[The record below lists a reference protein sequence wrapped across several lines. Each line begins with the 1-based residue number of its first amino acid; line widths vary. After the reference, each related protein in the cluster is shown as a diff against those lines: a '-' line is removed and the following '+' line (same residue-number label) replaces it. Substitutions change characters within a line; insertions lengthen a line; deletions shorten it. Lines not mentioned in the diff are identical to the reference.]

1 MKDTTSRFAGL
12 ALLAIT
18 TIGWGLNWPAIK
30 FILSDWPPL
39 FSRGVA
45 GIVGATVLIAI
56 ALSRGESLRVPRSA
70 FLPLAAAAF
79 TNVFSWMGF
88 TTVAMK
94 YLSVAESALLVYT
107 MPIWVTVLSWPLLG
121 IRMTWRTTFALL
133 LGCAG
138 ILTLFGGR
146 HLDFTTTKIAGITLS
161 LLAAF
166 FFALGSIL
174 NRRTLPLQP
183 YALVGWQ
190 VGLACVPMVVIGL
203 LFEHPVLPAITPAGW
218 SALLYMALIPMAL
231 CYVTWFATLRRMPA
245 STAAIGTLMVPVI
258 GVISAAAMLDEPLG
272 IRETAAVVLTIAG
285 VWLALSKPE
294 AKDVK
299 AAM

>member
-1 MKDTTSRFAGL
+1 MQPTPSRFAGL

-18 TIGWGLNWPAIK
+18 AIGWGLNWPAIK
-30 FILSDWPPL
+30 FILADWPPL

-45 GIVGATVLIAI
+45 GTAGAAVLIAI
-56 ALSRGESLRVPRSA
+56 ALWRGESLRVPRSA

-79 TNVFSWMGF
+79 TNVFAWMGF
-88 TTVAMK
+88 TTIAMK
-94 YLSVAESALLVYT
+94 YLSVAECALLVYT

-121 IRMTWRTTFALL
+121 IRMTGRTTFALL

-146 HLDFTTTKIAGITLS
+146 HIDFTTAKVAGIVLS

-174 NRRTLPLQP
+174 NRRPLPLQP

-190 VGLACVPMVVIGL
+190 VGLACVPMIVIGL

-245 STAAIGTLMVPVI
+245 TNAAIGTLTVPVI
-258 GVISAAAMLDEPLG
+258 GAVSAALLLNEPLG
-272 IRETAAVVLTIAG
+272 VREISAVVLTIAG
-285 VWLALSKPE
+285 VWLALSKPDE
-294 AKDVK
+294 KSK
-299 AAM
+299 AG

>member
-1 MKDTTSRFAGL
+1 MKLATSRFTGL
-12 ALLAIT
+12 ALLAVT
-18 TIGWGLNWPAIK
+18 AIGWGLNWPAIK
-30 FILSDWPPL
+30 LILADWPPL

-45 GIVGATVLIAI
+45 GTTGAAMLIAI
-56 ALSRGESLRVPRSA
+56 ALSRGESLRVPRTA
-70 FLPLAAAAF
+70 WLPLLAAAF

-88 TTVAMK
+88 TTIAMK
-94 YLSVAESALLVYT
+94 YLSVAECSLLVYS

-138 ILTLFGGR
+138 ILTLFGAS
-146 HLDFTTTKIAGITLS
+146 HIDFTTAKIAGIVLS
-161 LLAAF
+161 LLAAL

-174 NRRTLPLQP
+174 NRRPIPLQP

-190 VGLACVPMVVIGL
+190 VGLACVPMIFIGL
-203 LFEHPVLPAITPAGW
+203 LFEHPVLHAITPAGW

-231 CYVTWFATLRRMPA
+231 CYVTWFATLKRMPA
-245 STAAIGTLMVPVI
+245 ATAAIGTLMVPVI
-258 GVISAAAMLDEPLG
+258 GVITAALMLGEPLG
-272 IRETAAVVLTIAG
+272 IREIAAVALTIAG

-294 AKDVK
+294 DVK
-299 AAM
+299 AAT